1 MAQTA
6 SDPAD
11 NRELLP
17 DTYDELVPV
26 EKLVHG
32 EHNPRRNTPSQ
43 RLKQSI
49 AGFGINKPLTVRPD
63 SDTDVYHITDGWQRY
78 QAATQAG
85 WERLPV
91 EIYEDTLAAL
101 AATEQDSIVDGWSR
115 YTRAT
120 YCCSLASEFESAA
133 DSKIELARQVASI
146 TSWEP
151 DTVRRYLDVLSLPE
165 EVHILLSE
173 GPEGS
178 DKEWAA
184 LKNVNEDVR
193 QYGGLQWQVADRL
206 ARNQSAVSKSRVI
219 EIAATAVE
227 FETVE
232 QGIEFVDLAVANP
245 EMRVDVLQRKVLLG
259 DEYDRYL
266 VVPRAP
272 VALSKAKKQAVID
285 HCHQQ
290 RRSLSDIVTERIK
303 SLAEELTTDD
313 AEVSGSAD
321 TDTDTETEPSP
332 TTGDS
337 S

>member
-1 MAQTA
+1 MSKEQ
-6 SDPAD
+6 SNPAD
-11 NRELLP
+11 NCELLP
-17 DTYDELVPV
+17 DSYDELVPV

-32 EHNPRRNTPSQ
+32 EHNPRRNTPSE

-63 SDTDVYHITDGWQRY
+63 PDEDVYHVTDGWQRY

-85 WERLPV
+85 WEHLPV
-91 EIYEDTLAAL
+91 EIYEDTLEAL

-120 YCCSLASEFESAA
+120 YCCSLATEFEPTV
-133 DSKIELARQVASI
+133 DSKIELAREVASI

-151 DTVRRYLDVLSLPE
+151 DTVRRYLDVLSLPD

-178 DKEWAA
+178 DKQWAA

-206 ARNQSAVSKSRVI
+206 ARNQSSVSKSRVV

-232 QGIEFVDLAVANP
+232 QGTEFVDLAVANP

-259 DEYDRYL
+259 DDYDRYL

-272 VALSKAKKQAVID
+272 VALSKAKKQAVMD
-285 HCHQQ
+285 YCHQQ

-313 AEVSGSAD
+313 TEVSPSAD
-321 TDTDTETEPSP
+321 TDTSTVASQAK
-332 TTGDS
+332 GDS